1 MDLQMNKGAHF
12 FGTYVGFKKREE
24 HLITYKS
31 EISRSQIDFFGKE
44 FWYKSLQGDSM
55 RKSCYTTVSWSLV
68 FILIATNRKTD

>member
-1 MDLQMNKGAHF
+1 MSFNINLCTCSMDLQMNKGAHF

-44 FWYKSLQGDSM
+44 F
-55 RKSCYTTVSWSLV
+55 
-68 FILIATNRKTD
+68 